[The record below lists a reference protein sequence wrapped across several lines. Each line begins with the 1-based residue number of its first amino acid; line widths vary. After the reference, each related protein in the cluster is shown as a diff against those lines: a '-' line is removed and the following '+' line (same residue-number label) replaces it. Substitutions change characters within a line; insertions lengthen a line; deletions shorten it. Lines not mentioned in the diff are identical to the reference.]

1 MYTEQIDLKVIS
13 EDQRKHAL
21 DRAGEIIR
29 SGGLV
34 AFPTETVYGLGA
46 DGMNAEACARIYE
59 AKGRPSDNPLI
70 LHIAGM
76 AQVDEIA
83 REISPE
89 ARKVM
94 DTFWPGPLTVILP
107 KRDCVPDRTTG
118 GLDTVAIR
126 MPSHPDAREFILRS
140 RRIIAAPSANAS
152 GKPSPT
158 LARHVYEDMK
168 GRIPMIL
175 DGGPVGIGIESTI
188 VDMTGDC
195 PVILRPGYI
204 SREEIAEVTGQ
215 VRIDPAIEG
224 RTMNKDVVA
233 RAPGMKYRHYAPK
246 GQMILVEGDVSQVVQ
261 KINELAALR
270 QAEGYR
276 VGIIA
281 TDETLP
287 CYRGDILKSIG
298 SREHPE
304 TVAAGLYRILRE
316 MDASGA
322 EYIYSESF
330 FSEEMGDAIMNR
342 MLKAAG
348 YRVITCGR

>member
-1 MYTEQIDLKVIS
+1 MYTEQIDLRVIS

-83 REISPE
+83 REVSPE

-94 DTFWPGPLTVILP
+94 DAFWPGPLTVILP
-107 KRDCVPDRTTG
+107 KQACVPDRTTG

-215 VRIDPAIEG
+215 VRIDPAIAG
-224 RTMNKDVVA
+224 RTMSKDVVA
-233 RAPGMKYRHYAPK
+233 KAPGMKYRHYAPK

-261 KINELAALR
+261 KINELAAQR

-276 VGIIA
+276 VGIIG
-281 TDETLP
+281 TDETVP
-287 CYRGDILKSIG
+287 CYQGGIVKSIG

-304 TVAAGLYRILRE
+304 TVAASLYRILRE

-330 FSEEMGDAIMNR
+330 FREEMGDAIMNR